1 MIKLVP
7 SKPKW
12 LAGLIIL
19 ALATLVISGCTL
31 ANQPPVISSLTASA
45 RWVSPSGGCQVKCVA
60 SDPDGDEL
68 NYTWSAY
75 GDISG
80 EGAVVTWTAPATV
93 GNYTITVKVTDGR
106 GGEATAQLTIS
117 VAVNR
122 PPVIDKLTSEW
133 QQVKKATAT
142 TIKCTARDPDGDELS
157 YLWSASG
164 GNITGEGAVVTWVAP
179 DAFGTY
185 TITVTVTDGRGGQ
198 ATESIDIV
206 VTCCPIGA
214 GLQY

>member
-1 MIKLVP
+1 MIKLI
-7 SKPKW
+7 
-12 LAGLIIL
+12 AGLIIL
-19 ALATLVISGCTL
+19 VTATLLIGGCTL

-45 RWVSPSGGCQVKCVA
+45 GRVSPSGSCQVKCVA
-60 SDPDGDEL
+60 SDPNGDKL

-80 EGAVVTWTAPATV
+80 EGAVVTWTAPATL
-93 GNYTITVKVTDGR
+93 GDYTIVVKVTDGR

-117 VAVNR
+117 VTVNR
-122 PPVIDKLTSEW
+122 PPVIDSLTSER
-133 QQVKKATAT
+133 QQVKKAMATA
-142 TIKCTARDPDGDELS
+142 INCTARDPDGDKLS
-157 YLWSASG
+157 YLWSASS
-164 GNITGEGAVVTWVAP
+164 GNITGEEMVVTWVAP

-185 TITVTVTDGRGGQ
+185 TITVTVTDGRGGE

-206 VTCCPIGA
+206 VTCCPIGG